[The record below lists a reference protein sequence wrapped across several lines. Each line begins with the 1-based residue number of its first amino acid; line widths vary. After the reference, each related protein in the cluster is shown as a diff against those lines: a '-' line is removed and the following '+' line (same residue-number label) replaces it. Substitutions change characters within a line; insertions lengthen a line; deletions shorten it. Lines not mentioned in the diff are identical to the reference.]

1 MILRSLK
8 KAASLLAHVAL
19 LICFF
24 WLLFGIV
31 GVQAFKSSFRRT
43 CYWFGDNVTLVTG
56 QNYNDSVLQ
65 SGWQQNLAPENLQFC
80 GGHLHFPDGVP
91 LPYLKSDFKTN
102 GSTNAKGFLCPQK
115 SLCVETGLN
124 PYNNTVSFDNIF
136 QSLELVFVIMSANT
150 FSDIMYYTTNSDDLG
165 TVVFFAC
172 GIVIMTFWLVN
183 LLIAVI
189 TSSFQVIREES
200 KTSAFT
206 TDDATLTVEEEE
218 HLPPKK
224 KTAIK
229 RAFDRTYWFWIA
241 IILVSLIVQCV
252 RSADSSQQ
260 TVDAIEDTEIA
271 ITALLFTEM
280 ILRVVTDLRNFHRS
294 PRNWVD
300 LALAIVTTVILI
312 PPIRYS
318 GQPYAWLTF
327 FQIVRI
333 YRVVLAVPITRDLI
347 MTVLGNVSG
356 ILNLI
361 VFVFLVVF
369 LASIF
374 AVQILR
380 GGIPAEDAA
389 NSYIHIT
396 FANIYNAFIGMYQVM
411 STENWTSLM
420 YTATNYDNFWNTAW
434 IDAIFFMI
442 WYTFANFIIL
452 NMFIAVIQENFDVS
466 EDEKRLQQV
475 KAFLQQKEIVGY
487 SHGNLSL
494 STIFRLGRD
503 KNRHKDPIEYGPAT
517 IEMFKDTVV
526 RDFLDE
532 QMEAMHDAPPDID
545 GTGVSRSGPLQP
557 GTFSRIW
564 NSIVR
569 LMWGKEPNPFYS
581 QLSFSR
587 PYDDL
592 DPRNMAKEIA
602 LAADQR
608 KLAQRQYLQR
618 HPRYNVSLFVFQ
630 PSHPVRRFCQRMVGP
645 GRGAARVDGIEPNRV
660 MWYTFSFA
668 IYAFIVAMV
677 LLACIATPLYQRDWF
692 QRNGYS
698 NRNWFVWTDMAFATV
713 FTLEAVIKIIADGF
727 LFTPNAYF
735 SGTWG
740 LIDGIVLLTLWISVG
755 SSLASLGQVTR
766 AVNAFKALRALRLL
780 NISDSARDTFHSVII
795 LGGWKVLSA
804 AFVSLSLL
812 IPFAIY
818 GLNLFHGQFAACND
832 NTGGINM
839 LSECIGEYKSSPF
852 KWDVLAPRQVS
863 NPYFSFDNFG
873 DALSILFQIVSE
885 EGWTDVMWQAMSI
898 RGVGRNPQPYAS
910 QGNAVFFIIF
920 NLLSTVFVL
929 TLFISVFMRNYTEQ
943 TGVAFLTAEQRS
955 WLELRKLLR
964 QISPSKRP
972 NNRPDQSWKN
982 WCYKIAIQKHGKWQ
996 KMMTWILVVHLVLLA
1011 IEFYPDVDWWETV
1024 RFFIFFIFTL
1034 LYIANV
1040 VIRIIGLT
1048 WRRFRRSSWDLYS
1061 VIAVAGAFVTSF
1073 FVLAHG
1079 PDPVQSQRIDP
1090 MSSLLHKLFLV
1101 SIALLLIPR
1110 NNELD
1115 QLFKTAAA
1123 SFTAI
1128 ANLLATWFV
1137 LFLVFAIALT
1147 QTLGLTRFA
1156 SLENANLN
1164 FRTVPKA
1171 LILLFRM
1178 SCGEASNQ
1186 IMEDF
1191 ANVNPPFCV
1200 ASDDFFRSDCGSAPW
1215 ARTLFIMWNI
1225 LSMYIFVSMFVSLV
1239 FESFSYVYQR
1249 SSGLSVLSRDEI
1261 RRFKQAWA
1269 TFDPDGTGYI
1279 SKDAFPRLLGVR
1291 LRIFV
1296 ALVALTSLQEL
1307 SGIFEMRIYDGEHTV
1322 NQILEDCRV
1331 DPRTVQPNTPGFVDG
1346 VDLVKLRERIK
1357 TINVSEIRRR
1367 RDRLNVFSQE
1377 VLVSADPDRGVS
1389 FSSCLMILAHYNII
1403 SDSKSLRLE
1412 EFLRRRYRLQ
1422 RVEEEVR
1429 RRIVIGFFD
1438 TLFWSRQFRRRQE
1451 LRNSARMVNIPN
1463 FAVPEIYVEDPDGPT
1478 PLRDTFPSGDSNTD
1492 SIISPKNTS
1501 HNPPGLNVDVGISPT
1516 SPSPTSAEIP
1526 LRGRGFSFS
1535 SSPTRSEERLSPT
1548 PSPELRP
1555 RRTSNTSNVKL
1566 LATLDGTSGF
1576 GDERSPDRL
1585 GVPSSPGGFSAGAST
1600 SLDPSPSGATAS
1612 GARHR
1617 RGQSSVG
1624 SQHMSPL
1631 EAFDNSAWGESI
1643 RKSFTVRRTGT
1654 RGRRLGSRV
1663 EHPDA

>member
-1 MILRSLK
+1 M
-8 KAASLLAHVAL
+8 AF

-43 CYWFGDNVTLVTG
+43 CFWFGDNVGFVT
-56 QNYNDSVLQ
+56 NKTFNDSIIND
-65 SGWQQNLAPENLQFC
+65 GWQQNLAPENLQFC
-80 GGHLHFPDGVP
+80 GGHLDAASGDRR
-91 LPYLKSDFKTN
+91 PYLKSDFVTV
-102 GSTNAKGFLCPQK
+102 GAQTPKGFLCPRG
-115 SLCVETGLN
+115 SLCVETGN
-124 PYNNTVSFDNIF
+124 PYNGTVSFDNVF
-136 QSLELVFVIMSANT
+136 QSLQLVFVIMSANT

-165 TVVFFAC
+165 TVAFFAF
-172 GIVIMTFWLVN
+172 GVVIMTFWLVN
-183 LLIAVI
+183 LLVAVI

-200 KTSAFT
+200 MTSAFT
-206 TDDATLTVEEEE
+206 TDDATLTVEEEANE
-218 HLPPKK
+218 PPKK
-224 KTAIK
+224 KTAMK

-241 IILVSLIVQCV
+241 LIIISLVVQCV
-252 RSADSSQQ
+252 RTADSSQ
-260 TVDAIEDTEIA
+260 TTLNGIADTEIV
-271 ITALLFTEM
+271 ITIFLLIEM
-280 ILRVVTDLRNFHRS
+280 FLRFATDYRNFHRS

-300 LALAIVTTVILI
+300 LGLAIITTIIMI
-312 PPIRYS
+312 PQIRNS

-380 GGIPAEDAA
+380 GALPAQDMA
-389 NSYIHIT
+389 STWIRIT
-396 FANIYNAFIGMYQVM
+396 FSNIYNAFIGMYQVM

-420 YTATNYDNFWNTAW
+420 YNATNYDNQYNVAW

-466 EDEKRLQQV
+466 EDEKRLHQV
-475 KAFLQQKEIVGY
+475 RAFLQQKEIVGS

-494 STIFRLGRD
+494 STVFRLGRD
-503 KNRHKDPIEYGPAT
+503 KKRHKDPIEYGPAT

-532 QMEAMHDAPPDID
+532 QMEAMDEEPANVD
-545 GTGVSRSGPLQP
+545 GPGALHSGPIRTGAIP
-557 GTFSRIW
+557 RIW
-564 NSIVR
+564 NYLIG
-569 LMWGKEPNPFYS
+569 LFWGHEPNPFYS
-581 QLSFSR
+581 RLAFSR
-587 PYDDL
+587 AYDDL

-602 LAADQR
+602 TASEQR

-618 HPRYNVSLFVFQ
+618 HPHYNVSLYLFK
-630 PSHPVRRFCQRMVGP
+630 PDHPLRRFCQRMVGP
-645 GRGAARVDGIEPNRV
+645 GRGASRVQGVEPQKAL
-660 MWYTFSFA
+660 WYTFSFI

-677 LLACIATPLYQRDWF
+677 LLACITTPLYQRDWF
-692 QRNGYS
+692 QQHGGYT
-698 NRNWFVWTDMAFATV
+698 NRNWFVWTDLAFAGV
-713 FTLEAVIKIIADGF
+713 FTIEAAIKIIADGL

-735 SGTWG
+735 GGTWG
-740 LIDGIVLLTLWISVG
+740 LIDGIVLLTLWISVIT
-755 SSLASLGQVTR
+755 SLSNLGQVSR

-780 NISDSARDTFHSVII
+780 NVSDNARDTFQSVII
-795 LGGWKVLSA
+795 IGGWKVISA

-818 GLNLFHGQFAACND
+818 GLNLFHGQFLECND
-832 NTGGINM
+832 SQTGIDQ
-839 LSECIGEYKSSPF
+839 LTDCIGEYPSSPF
-852 KWDVLAPRQVS
+852 DWTVLAPRAVS
-863 NPYFSFDNFG
+863 NPYFNFDSFG
-873 DALSILFQIVSE
+873 SALSILFQIVSQ
-885 EGWTDVMWQAMSI
+885 EGWTDVMWQAMSM
-898 RGVGRNPQPYAS
+898 RGVGLNPQPFAS

-920 NLLSTVFVL
+920 NLLGTVFVL

-996 KMMTWILVVHLVLLA
+996 KAMTWILVVHLILLA
-1011 IEFYPDVDWWETV
+1011 LEFYPDVKWWESL

-1034 LYIANV
+1034 VYIVNI
-1040 VIRIIGLT
+1040 VIRVVGLT

-1061 VIAVAGAFVTSF
+1061 IIAVAGAFVTSF

-1079 PDPVQSQRIDP
+1079 TDLVESQRVDP
-1090 MSSLLHKLFLV
+1090 TSSLLHKLFLV

-1137 LFLVFAIALT
+1137 LFLVFAIAMT

-1156 SLENANLN
+1156 SLEDNNLN
-1164 FRTVPKA
+1164 LRSVAKA
-1171 LILLFRM
+1171 LVLLFRM
-1178 SCGEASNQ
+1178 SCGEGWNQ

-1191 ANVNPPFCV
+1191 ASVAPPFCV
-1200 ASDDFFRSDCGSAPW
+1200 SDADFFESDCGSAPW
-1215 ARTLFIMWNI
+1215 ARTLFILWNI
-1225 LSMYIFVSMFVSLV
+1225 LSMYIFVSLFVSLV

-1279 SKDAFPRLLGVR
+1279 PKEAFPKLLGVR
-1291 LRIFV
+1291 FP
-1296 ALVALTSLQEL
+1296 AYCMENGALTS
-1307 SGIFEMRIYDGEHTV
+1307 T
-1322 NQILEDCRV
+1322 
-1331 DPRTVQPNTPGFVDG
+1331 
-1346 VDLVKLRERIK
+1346 
-1357 TINVSEIRRR
+1357 
-1367 RDRLNVFSQE
+1367 
-1377 VLVSADPDRGVS
+1377 
-1389 FSSCLMILAHYNII
+1389 
-1403 SDSKSLRLE
+1403 
-1412 EFLRRRYRLQ
+1412 
-1422 RVEEEVR
+1422 
-1429 RRIVIGFFD
+1429 
-1438 TLFWSRQFRRRQE
+1438 
-1451 LRNSARMVNIPN
+1451 
-1463 FAVPEIYVEDPDGPT
+1463 
-1478 PLRDTFPSGDSNTD
+1478 
-1492 SIISPKNTS
+1492 
-1501 HNPPGLNVDVGISPT
+1501 
-1516 SPSPTSAEIP
+1516 
-1526 LRGRGFSFS
+1526 
-1535 SSPTRSEERLSPT
+1535 
-1548 PSPELRP
+1548 
-1555 RRTSNTSNVKL
+1555 
-1566 LATLDGTSGF
+1566 
-1576 GDERSPDRL
+1576 
-1585 GVPSSPGGFSAGAST
+1585 
-1600 SLDPSPSGATAS
+1600 
-1612 GARHR
+1612 
-1617 RGQSSVG
+1617 
-1624 SQHMSPL
+1624 
-1631 EAFDNSAWGESI
+1631 
-1643 RKSFTVRRTGT
+1643 
-1654 RGRRLGSRV
+1654 
-1663 EHPDA
+1663 